1 MHIPQIEPV
10 TSLSKDYRAIFSKL
24 DNGPVILAMRSRPTA
39 VLLSVSDYEKLMT
52 RLEHFELVAEAKRN
66 LAKADANPST
76 VTSHDELKRM
86 LLEKRTQ
93 ER

>member
-10 TSLSKDYRAIFSKL
+10 TSLSKDYRSVFSKL
-24 DNGPVILAMRSRPTA
+24 DNGPVILASRSRPAA
-39 VLLSVSDYEKLMT
+39 VLLSVDDYEKLMT
-52 RLEHFELVAEAKRN
+52 RLEYFELVAEAKRN

-76 VTSHDELKRM
+76 VISHDELKRL